1 MTYSENNLPST
12 GKMIRRSLLRQ
23 CPRCANRSAWFTS
36 WFKQGERCIGCGIK
50 RTRDTDGHELGSMT
64 IASVLNIMLIMAA
77 IGIAVAFTAPDVPVL
92 TLYIVLASAAL
103 VFPGTSFSRESA
115 SVSAEARPLL
125 LALFASS
132 AEARRGSTWANEPKN
147 RRGAFARSVAAV

>member
-1 MTYSENNLPST
+1 MTQSENNLPST
-12 GKMIRRSLLRQ
+12 GKMIRRSLMRQ

-64 IASVLNIMLIMAA
+64 VASVLNIVLIMAA
-77 IGIAVAFTAPDVPVL
+77 IGIAIALTAPDVPVL

-103 VFPGTSFSRESA
+103 VFPVLTWPVTHTLWMAIDLVARPMGVEEI
-115 SVSAEARPLL
+115 AEAQAW
-125 LALFASS
+125 LANQS
-132 AEARRGSTWANEPKN
+132 
-147 RRGAFARSVAAV
+147 

>member
-1 MTYSENNLPST
+1 MTQSENSLPST

-23 CPRCANRSAWFTS
+23 CPRCANRSAWFSS

-64 IASVLNIMLIMAA
+64 VASVLNIVLIMAA
-77 IGIAVAFTAPDVPVL
+77 IGIAIALTAPDVPVL

-103 VFPGTSFSRESA
+103 VFPVLTWPVTHTLWMAIDLVARPMGVEEI
-115 SVSAEARPLL
+115 AEAQAW
-125 LALFASS
+125 LANQS
-132 AEARRGSTWANEPKN
+132 
-147 RRGAFARSVAAV
+147 

>member
-1 MTYSENNLPST
+1 MTHSENNLPST

-64 IASVLNIMLIMAA
+64 IASVLNIVLIMAA

-103 VFPGTSFSRESA
+103 VFPVLTWPMTHTLWMAIDLIVRPMDVDE
-115 SVSAEARPLL
+115 VAEAQAWLVNQ
-125 LALFASS
+125 S
-132 AEARRGSTWANEPKN
+132 
-147 RRGAFARSVAAV
+147 

>member
-1 MTYSENNLPST
+1 MTQSENNLPSI

-36 WFKQGERCIGCGIK
+36 WFKQGDRCVGCGVK

-64 IASVLNIMLIMAA
+64 IASVLNIVLIMAA
-77 IGIAVAFTAPDVPVL
+77 IGIAVAITAPDVPVL

-103 VFPGTSFSRESA
+103 VFPVLTWPITHTLWMAIDLIVRPAGVDE
-115 SVSAEARPLL
+115 VAEAQAWLVNQ
-125 LALFASS
+125 S
-132 AEARRGSTWANEPKN
+132 
-147 RRGAFARSVAAV
+147 

>member
-1 MTYSENNLPST
+1 MTQSENSLPST

-64 IASVLNIMLIMAA
+64 VASVLNIVLIMAA
-77 IGIAVAFTAPDVPVL
+77 IGIAIALTAPDVPVL

-103 VFPGTSFSRESA
+103 VFPVLTWPVTHTLWMAIDLVARPTGVEEI
-115 SVSAEARPLL
+115 AEAQAWLTNQ
-125 LALFASS
+125 S
-132 AEARRGSTWANEPKN
+132 
-147 RRGAFARSVAAV
+147 

>member
-1 MTYSENNLPST
+1 MTHSENNLPST

-64 IASVLNIMLIMAA
+64 IASVLNIVLIMAA
-77 IGIAVAFTAPDVPVL
+77 IGIAVAITAPDVPVL
-92 TLYIVLASAAL
+92 TLSIVLASAAL
-103 VFPGTSFSRESA
+103 VFPVLTWPITHTLWMAIDLIVRPVGVDE
-115 SVSAEARPLL
+115 VAEAQAWLVNQ
-125 LALFASS
+125 S
-132 AEARRGSTWANEPKN
+132 
-147 RRGAFARSVAAV
+147 

>member
-1 MTYSENNLPST
+1 MTQSENNLPST
-12 GKMIRRSLLRQ
+12 GKMIRRSLMRQ

-64 IASVLNIMLIMAA
+64 VASVVNIVLIMIA
-77 IGIAVAFTAPDVPVL
+77 IGIAIAITAPDVPVL

-103 VFPGTSFSRESA
+103 VFPVLTWPMTHTLWMALDLIFRPMGVDE
-115 SVSAEARPLL
+115 VAEAQAW
-125 LALFASS
+125 LADQS
-132 AEARRGSTWANEPKN
+132 
-147 RRGAFARSVAAV
+147 

>member
-1 MTYSENNLPST
+1 M
-12 GKMIRRSLLRQ
+12 RQ

-64 IASVLNIMLIMAA
+64 VASVVNIVLIMVAM
-77 IGIAVAFTAPDVPVL
+77 GIAIALTAPDVPVL

-103 VFPGTSFSRESA
+103 VFPVLTWPVTHTLWMAIDLVARPMGVEEI
-115 SVSAEARPLL
+115 AEAQAWLTNQ
-125 LALFASS
+125 S
-132 AEARRGSTWANEPKN
+132 
-147 RRGAFARSVAAV
+147 

>member
-1 MTYSENNLPST
+1 MTHSENNLPST

-64 IASVLNIMLIMAA
+64 IASVLNIVLIMAA

-103 VFPGTSFSRESA
+103 VFPVLTWPMTHTLWMAIDLIFRPMGVDE
-115 SVSAEARPLL
+115 VAEAQAW
-125 LALFASS
+125 LANQS
-132 AEARRGSTWANEPKN
+132 
-147 RRGAFARSVAAV
+147 

>member
-1 MTYSENNLPST
+1 MTQSDNNLPST

-64 IASVLNIMLIMAA
+64 VASVVNIVLIMVAM
-77 IGIAVAFTAPDVPVL
+77 GIAIALTAPDVPVL

-103 VFPGTSFSRESA
+103 VFPVLTWPVTHTLWMAIDLVARPMGVEEI
-115 SVSAEARPLL
+115 AEAQAW
-125 LALFASS
+125 LANQS
-132 AEARRGSTWANEPKN
+132 
-147 RRGAFARSVAAV
+147 

>member
-1 MTYSENNLPST
+1 MTQSDNNLPST

-64 IASVLNIMLIMAA
+64 IASVLNIVLIMAA
-77 IGIAVAFTAPDVPVL
+77 MGIAIALTAPDVPVL

-103 VFPGTSFSRESA
+103 VFPVLTWPVTHTLWMAIDLVARPMGVEEI
-115 SVSAEARPLL
+115 AEAQAW
-125 LALFASS
+125 LAHQ
-132 AEARRGSTWANEPKN
+132 P
-147 RRGAFARSVAAV
+147 

>member
-1 MTYSENNLPST
+1 MTQSENNLPST
-12 GKMIRRSLLRQ
+12 GKMIRRSLMRQ

-64 IASVLNIMLIMAA
+64 IASVLNIVLIMAA
-77 IGIAVAFTAPDVPVL
+77 IGIAIALTAPDVPVL

-103 VFPGTSFSRESA
+103 VFPVLTWPVTHTLWMAIDLVARPMGVEEI
-115 SVSAEARPLL
+115 AEAQAW
-125 LALFASS
+125 LANQF
-132 AEARRGSTWANEPKN
+132 
-147 RRGAFARSVAAV
+147 

>member
-1 MTYSENNLPST
+1 MTQSENNLPST
-12 GKMIRRSLLRQ
+12 GKMIRRSLMRQ

-64 IASVLNIMLIMAA
+64 IASVLNIVLIMAA
-77 IGIAVAFTAPDVPVL
+77 IGIAIALTAPDVPVL

-103 VFPGTSFSRESA
+103 VFPVLTWPVTHTLWMAVDLVARPMGVEEI
-115 SVSAEARPLL
+115 AEAQAW
-125 LALFASS
+125 LANQS
-132 AEARRGSTWANEPKN
+132 
-147 RRGAFARSVAAV
+147 

>member
-1 MTYSENNLPST
+1 MTQSENNLPST

-64 IASVLNIMLIMAA
+64 IASVLNIVLVMAA

-103 VFPGTSFSRESA
+103 VFPILTWPMTHTLWMAIDLILRPMGVDE
-115 SVSAEARPLL
+115 VAEAQAWLTHQ
-125 LALFASS
+125 S
-132 AEARRGSTWANEPKN
+132 
-147 RRGAFARSVAAV
+147 

>member
-1 MTYSENNLPST
+1 MTQSENNLPST

-64 IASVLNIMLIMAA
+64 VASVLNIVLIMAA
-77 IGIAVAFTAPDVPVL
+77 IGIAIALTAPDVPVL

-103 VFPGTSFSRESA
+103 VFPVLTWPVTHTLWMAIDLVARPMGVEEI
-115 SVSAEARPLL
+115 AEAQAWLTNQ
-125 LALFASS
+125 S
-132 AEARRGSTWANEPKN
+132 
-147 RRGAFARSVAAV
+147 

>member
-1 MTYSENNLPST
+1 MTQSENNLPST
-12 GKMIRRSLLRQ
+12 GKMIRRSLMRQ

-64 IASVLNIMLIMAA
+64 IASVLNIVLIMAA
-77 IGIAVAFTAPDVPVL
+77 IGIAVAITAPDVPVL

-103 VFPGTSFSRESA
+103 VFPVLTWPMTHTLWMAIDLIFRPMGVDE
-115 SVSAEARPLL
+115 VAEAQAW
-125 LALFASS
+125 LANQS
-132 AEARRGSTWANEPKN
+132 
-147 RRGAFARSVAAV
+147 

>member
-1 MTYSENNLPST
+1 MTQSENNLPST
-12 GKMIRRSLLRQ
+12 GKMIRRSLMRQ

-64 IASVLNIMLIMAA
+64 VASVVNIVLIMVAM
-77 IGIAVAFTAPDVPVL
+77 GIAIALTAPDVPVL

-103 VFPGTSFSRESA
+103 VFPVLTWPVTHTLWMAIDLVARPMGVEEI
-115 SVSAEARPLL
+115 AEAQAWLTNQ
-125 LALFASS
+125 S
-132 AEARRGSTWANEPKN
+132 
-147 RRGAFARSVAAV
+147 

>member
-1 MTYSENNLPST
+1 MTQSENSLPST

-50 RTRDTDGHELGSMT
+50 RTRDTDGHELGSIT
-64 IASVLNIMLIMAA
+64 IASVLNIVLIMAA
-77 IGIAVAFTAPDVPVL
+77 IGIAIALTAPDVPVL

-103 VFPGTSFSRESA
+103 VFPVLTWPVTHTLWMAIDLVARPMGVEEI
-115 SVSAEARPLL
+115 AEAQAW
-125 LALFASS
+125 LANQS
-132 AEARRGSTWANEPKN
+132 
-147 RRGAFARSVAAV
+147 

>member
-1 MTYSENNLPST
+1 MTRSENNLPST
-12 GKMIRRSLLRQ
+12 GKMIRRSLMRQ

-64 IASVLNIMLIMAA
+64 VASVVNIVLIMVAM
-77 IGIAVAFTAPDVPVL
+77 GIAIALTAPDVPVL

-103 VFPGTSFSRESA
+103 VFPVLTWPVTHTLWMAIDLVARPMGVEEI
-115 SVSAEARPLL
+115 AEAQAWLTNQ
-125 LALFASS
+125 S
-132 AEARRGSTWANEPKN
+132 
-147 RRGAFARSVAAV
+147 

>member
-1 MTYSENNLPST
+1 MTQSENSLPST

-64 IASVLNIMLIMAA
+64 VASVLNIVLIMAA
-77 IGIAVAFTAPDVPVL
+77 IGIAIALTAPDVPVL

-103 VFPGTSFSRESA
+103 VFPVLTWPVTHTLWMAIDLVARPMGVEEI
-115 SVSAEARPLL
+115 AEAQAW
-125 LALFASS
+125 LANQS
-132 AEARRGSTWANEPKN
+132 
-147 RRGAFARSVAAV
+147 

>member
-1 MTYSENNLPST
+1 MTQSENNLPST
-12 GKMIRRSLLRQ
+12 GKMIRRSLMRQ

-64 IASVLNIMLIMAA
+64 IASVLNIVLIMAA
-77 IGIAVAFTAPDVPVL
+77 IGIAIALTAPDVPVL

-103 VFPGTSFSRESA
+103 VFPVLTWPVTHTLWMAIDLVARPMGVEEI
-115 SVSAEARPLL
+115 AEAQAWLTNQ
-125 LALFASS
+125 S
-132 AEARRGSTWANEPKN
+132 
-147 RRGAFARSVAAV
+147 